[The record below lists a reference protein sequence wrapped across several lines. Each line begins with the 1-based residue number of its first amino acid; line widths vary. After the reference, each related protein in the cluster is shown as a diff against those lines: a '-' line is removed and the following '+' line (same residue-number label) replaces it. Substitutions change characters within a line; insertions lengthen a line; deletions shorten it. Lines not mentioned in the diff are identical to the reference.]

1 MNRKIEF
8 IDEELNTLKEILDDY
23 LSCVEDGVIFLS
35 NTNVK
40 NIVLKE
46 NKEKAEYLN
55 NFIYKIKQKL
65 SY

>member
-8 IDEELNTLKEILDDY
+8 ADEELNTLKEILDDY
-23 LSCVEDGVIFLS
+23 LNCVEDGVIFLS

-40 NIVLKE
+40 DIVLKE

>member
-8 IDEELNTLKEILDDY
+8 SDEELNTLKEILDDY
-23 LSCVEDGVIFLS
+23 LNCVEDGVIFLS

-40 NIVLKE
+40 DIILKE

-65 SY
+65 TY

>member
-8 IDEELNTLKEILDDY
+8 TDEELNTLKEILDDY
-23 LSCVEDGVIFLS
+23 LNCVEDGVIFLS

-40 NIVLKE
+40 DIVLKE

-65 SY
+65 TY

>member
-8 IDEELNTLKEILDDY
+8 ADEELNTLKEILDDY
-23 LSCVEDGVIFLS
+23 LNCVEDGVIFLS

>member
-40 NIVLKE
+40 DIVLKE